1 MGLRYFVSA
10 TCFGCLFDIEL
21 LSATNDIEP
30 QLEGV
35 LEAPV
40 YGINVYYSNFRG
52 KLGAGY
58 IDAYKLLLQIEGT
71 PYVTIKTGVDEEINL
86 ATYFGDGVGN
96 AEFQEVVISDEDKA
110 AIGLG
115 DCTYANGKLFMNCSK
130 SGVATVTVKMLVGG
144 GSLDNSSK
152 PYPTTV
158 TKSFVVMTKSS
169 VSANGGWL

>member
-1 MGLRYFVSA
+1 MPR
-10 TCFGCLFDIEL
+10 
-21 LSATNDIEP
+21 
-30 QLEGV
+30 
-35 LEAPV
+35 
-40 YGINVYYSNFRG
+40 
-52 KLGAGY
+52 
-58 IDAYKLLLQIEGT
+58 
-71 PYVTIKTGVDEEINL
+71 EEINL